1 MTTARLIDTSE
12 VDENQ
17 SRASNWIKVAC
28 VLAASTVIGVF
39 LSRYVSMSITM
50 LLTFYSLLGTLLA
63 TGLGLHRLWLDH
75 RGPTVHID
83 EGGVA
88 VYPTLTAIR
97 VSYVFMIAVA
107 TWGPAAIVFY
117 VLRPDSV
124 GGIVLGISF
133 SFLGY
138 VLLRRTP
145 YRPSNIHHSPIITLT
160 PTHLGIHP
168 LLSDVAT
175 TIPWDK
181 QPRIEGIEQVK
192 TTYDS
197 YNLLHVSARDIKGT
211 LRLDTMGL
219 PLRFWQLKRIINH
232 FNTHPEDRAILGTPG
247 GIDLVAE
254 IITAGGSA

>member
-12 VDENQ
+12 VEENQ

-28 VLAASTVIGVF
+28 VLAASTGIGVF

-50 LLTFYSLLGTLLA
+50 LLTFYSLLGTLLV

-97 VSYVFMIAVA
+97 LSYVFMIAVA

-160 PTHLGIHP
+160 PTPERCRHHNPVGQAAAHRGHRAGEDNLRQLQP
-168 LLSDVAT
+168 AT
-175 TIPWDK
+175 CIRSRHQGYAAPRHDGVTPTI
-181 QPRIEGIEQVK
+181 
-192 TTYDS
+192 
-197 YNLLHVSARDIKGT
+197 LA
-211 LRLDTMGL
+211 
-219 PLRFWQLKRIINH
+219 
-232 FNTHPEDRAILGTPG
+232 A
-247 GIDLVAE
+247 
-254 IITAGGSA
+254 